1 MTEKLTIVDYGL
13 GNLHSIQKAL
23 EFVGAKTVFDKDG
36 TAILDSEKVLLPG
49 VGAFAEGMKRLKS
62 RQQLKPIIKYA
73 ASGKP
78 LLGICLGCQMLL
90 SSSDEFGDADGL
102 GLISGKVIKIP
113 KTEEAIPHIGW
124 KTLKLRSSLFCE
136 NFPFASITEGVW
148 TYFIHSYH
156 AMPEEDKH
164 ICATCEYGE
173 SEVTAIISKKNVFGF
188 QFHPE
193 KSGEAGLEM
202 LRDFIKLS

>member
-13 GNLHSIQKAL
+13 GNLHSIQKAI
-23 EFVGAKTVFDKDG
+23 EYVGAKTVFDRDG
-36 TAILDSEKVLLPG
+36 TAIVDSEKVLLPG
-49 VGAFAEGMKRLKS
+49 VGAFAEGMKRIKS
-62 RQQLKPIIKYA
+62 RQQLKPIIKFA
-73 ASGKP
+73 ASGRP

-90 SSSDEFGDADGL
+90 SSSDEFDGADGL
-102 GLISGKVIKIP
+102 GLIPGKAIKISETKEP
-113 KTEEAIPHIGW
+113 IPHVGW
-124 KTLKLRSSLFCE
+124 EALKLRPSLSCA
-136 NFPFASITEGVW
+136 NIPFPSITEGMW

-156 AMPEEDKH
+156 AMPEEEEY

-173 SEVTAIISKKNVFGF
+173 SEVTAIISKKNIYGF

-202 LRDFIKLS
+202 IRDFIKL

>member
-1 MTEKLTIVDYGL
+1 MMEKLTIVDYGL
-13 GNLHSIQKAL
+13 GNLHSIQKAI
-23 EFVGAKTVFDKDG
+23 EYVGTKTVFDRDG
-36 TAILDSEKVLLPG
+36 TSIADSDKLVLPG
-49 VGAFAEGMKRLKS
+49 VGAFAEGMKRLES
-62 RQQLKPIIKYA
+62 CQQLKPIKKFA
-73 ASGKP
+73 ASGRP

-90 SSSDEFGDADGL
+90 SSSDEFGNADGL
-102 GLISGKVIKIP
+102 GLIPGKVIKIP
-113 KTEEAIPHIGW
+113 NTEEAIPHIGW
-124 KTLKLRSSLFCE
+124 KTLRLRPSLVCE
-136 NFPFASITEGVW
+136 NFPFSSITEGVW

-173 SEVTAIISKKNVFGF
+173 SEVTAIISKKNIYGF

-202 LRDFIKLS
+202 LRDFIKL